1 METTVLLFARFR
13 SFEVVVRDAFEQ
25 TICLVVCMYPH
36 KLRCKI
42 TKYLENSKE
51 KGLIFSAAV
60 EITQDYTG
68 FTQVYKGLFGMSF
81 TRLLLRR

>member
-1 METTVLLFARFR
+1 MKTTVLLFARFR
-13 SFEVVVRDAFEQ
+13 SFEGPVRCAFEQ
-25 TICLVVCMYPH
+25 IVCLVVCMRTH

-68 FTQVYKGLFGMSF
+68 FYTGFTQDSHRSTKVFF
-81 TRLLLRR
+81 CT